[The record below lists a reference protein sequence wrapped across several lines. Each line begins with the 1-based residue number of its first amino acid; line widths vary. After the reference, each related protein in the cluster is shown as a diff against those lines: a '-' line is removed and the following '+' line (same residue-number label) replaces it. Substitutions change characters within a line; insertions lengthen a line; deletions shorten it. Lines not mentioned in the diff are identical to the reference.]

1 MNARLNEQER
11 ARYQRDGYVARKGVF
26 DANEVRQIAQACEDL
41 ISWVLTQDR
50 KAKEEAGAYV
60 FEWLTKLKIA
70 VKWEKDNRDV
80 VLGLEPFAHLSPAL
94 ERWANDARLIDP
106 MKDVLGFDS
115 IELFTEK
122 LNVKRA
128 EHGGPIV
135 LHQDFPYWVRV
146 AEDPRD
152 VGTAI
157 LFLDDA
163 TVDNG
168 CLEVVPGSHREG
180 VRQRQAVE
188 GFGGHEMVAD
198 KHDLDRMIPL
208 EVPAGSVVWFGSL
221 LVHRSAP
228 NRTKQDR
235 RALLYSYQPTGRR
248 HLREAVFGK

>member
-1 MNARLNEQER
+1 
-11 ARYQRDGYVARKGVF
+11 
-26 DANEVRQIAQACEDL
+26 
-41 ISWVLTQDR
+41 
-50 KAKEEAGAYV
+50 
-60 FEWLTKLKIA
+60 
-70 VKWEKDNRDV
+70 
-80 VLGLEPFAHLSPAL
+80 
-94 ERWANDARLIDP
+94 LIDP

-115 IELFTEK
+115 VELFTEK

-146 AEDPRD
+146 AEDPHD

-163 TVDNG
+163 TLENG

-180 VRQRQAVE
+180 LRERQQVE
-188 GFGGHEMVAD
+188 GFGAHEMD
-198 KHDLDRMIPL
+198 GDRFDIERMIPL

-228 NRTKQDR
+228 NRTKHDR